1 MLIRYGFKTSN
12 NSCKS
17 VYLHENTNEIMK
29 KISLILFLFFLSN
42 QGFTKVGDVY
52 YCEMTQAIELK
63 EGKLINY
70 IPQKFKFTIES
81 ENIIRFGL
89 DDNYFKGSA
98 FKVIEF
104 SDNGEQFYG
113 DNFEYSYGNFYFAEV
128 FRWISTDVDKLT
140 ATAVSATCA
149 ILEDY
154 AV

>member
-1 MLIRYGFKTSN
+1 MRN
-12 NSCKS
+12 
-17 VYLHENTNEIMK
+17 VYWHTNHCHKIMK
-29 KISLILFLFFLSN
+29 KTLLILIFFLLSTHS
-42 QGFTKVGDVY
+42 FAKVGDVY

-70 IPQKFKFTIES
+70 IPQKFKFTIDS
-81 ENIIRFGL
+81 ENMIRFGL
-89 DDNYFKGSA
+89 DANYFKGSA
-98 FKVIEF
+98 FEVIEF

-113 DNFEYSYGNFYFAEV
+113 DNFEYSYGDFYFAEV
-128 FRWISTDVDKLT
+128 FRLVSTGVDALT

>member
-1 MLIRYGFKTSN
+1 
-12 NSCKS
+12 
-17 VYLHENTNEIMK
+17 MK
-29 KISLILFLFFLSN
+29 KTLLVLIFFLLPT
-42 QGFTKVGDVY
+42 QGFAKVGDVY

-89 DDNYFKGSA
+89 DTNYFRGSV
-98 FKVIEF
+98 FEVIEF

-113 DNFEYSYGNFYFAEV
+113 DNFEYSYGNFYFADV
-128 FRWISTDVDKLT
+128 FRWLSTDVDTLT

>member
-1 MLIRYGFKTSN
+1 MRN
-12 NSCKS
+12 
-17 VYLHENTNEIMK
+17 VYWHTNHCHKIMK
-29 KISLILFLFFLSN
+29 KTLLILIFFLLSTHS
-42 QGFTKVGDVY
+42 FAKVGDVY

-63 EGKLINY
+63 EGKLVNY

-81 ENIIRFGL
+81 DNIISFGL
-89 DDNYFKGSA
+89 DANYFRGSA
-98 FKVIEF
+98 FEVIEF

-128 FRWISTDVDKLT
+128 FRWASTDVDTLT

-149 ILEDY
+149 IVEDY

>member
-1 MLIRYGFKTSN
+1 
-12 NSCKS
+12 
-17 VYLHENTNEIMK
+17 MK
-29 KISLILFLFFLSN
+29 KTLLTLIFFLLST
-42 QGFTKVGDVY
+42 QVFAKVGDVY

-81 ENIIRFGL
+81 ENMIRFGL
-89 DDNYFKGSA
+89 DANYFRGSA
-98 FKVIEF
+98 FEVIEF
-104 SDNGEQFYG
+104 SENGEQFYG

-128 FRWISTDVDKLT
+128 FRWISTNVDKLT

-154 AV
+154 SV

>member
-1 MLIRYGFKTSN
+1 MKKNIN
-12 NSCKS
+12 Q
-17 VYLHENTNEIMK
+17 IMK
-29 KISLILFLFFLSN
+29 KTLLILILTLLSI
-42 QGFTKVGDVY
+42 QSFAKVGDVY

-81 ENIIRFGL
+81 ENIISFGL
-89 DDNYFKGSA
+89 DTNYFRGSA
-98 FKVIEF
+98 FKIIEF

-113 DNFEYSYGNFYFAEV
+113 DNFEYSYGDFYFAEV
-128 FRWISTDVDKLT
+128 FRWPSTEVDKLT

>member
-1 MLIRYGFKTSN
+1 
-12 NSCKS
+12 
-17 VYLHENTNEIMK
+17 MK
-29 KISLILFLFFLSN
+29 KTLLAFIFFLLST
-42 QGFTKVGDVY
+42 QGFAKVGDVY

-70 IPQKFKFTIES
+70 IPQKFKFTVES

-89 DDNYFKGSA
+89 DANYFRGSA
-98 FKVIEF
+98 FEVKEF
-104 SDNGEQFYG
+104 TENGEQFYG

-128 FRWISTDVDKLT
+128 FRWLSTDVDKLT

-154 AV
+154 SV

>member
-1 MLIRYGFKTSN
+1 
-12 NSCKS
+12 
-17 VYLHENTNEIMK
+17 MK
-29 KISLILFLFFLSN
+29 KTLLTLIFFLLST
-42 QGFTKVGDVY
+42 QGFAKVGDVY

-70 IPQKFKFTIES
+70 IPQKFKFTVES

-89 DDNYFKGSA
+89 DANYFRGSA
-98 FKVIEF
+98 FEVIEF

-128 FRWISTDVDKLT
+128 FRWLSTDVDKLT

>member
-1 MLIRYGFKTSN
+1 
-12 NSCKS
+12 
-17 VYLHENTNEIMK
+17 MK
-29 KISLILFLFFLSN
+29 KTLLVLIFFLIST
-42 QGFTKVGDVY
+42 QGFAKVGDVY

-89 DDNYFKGSA
+89 DANYFRGSA
-98 FKVIEF
+98 FEVIEF

-113 DNFEYSYGNFYFAEV
+113 DNFEYSYGNFYFADV
-128 FRWISTDVDKLT
+128 FRWLSTDVDTLT

>member
-1 MLIRYGFKTSN
+1 
-12 NSCKS
+12 
-17 VYLHENTNEIMK
+17 MK
-29 KISLILFLFFLSN
+29 KTLLTLIFLLLST
-42 QGFTKVGDVY
+42 QVFAKVGNVY

-89 DDNYFKGSA
+89 DANYFRGSA
-98 FKVIEF
+98 FEVIEF
-104 SDNGEQFYG
+104 SENGEQFYG

-128 FRWISTDVDKLT
+128 FRWVSTDVDKLT

-154 AV
+154 SV